1 MRFSFQEI
9 IAWDITCS
17 SAASDL
23 RSTDERPTFVVF
35 MTRLIFSWTAPER
48 LIGTPALP
56 RRCVKKRA
64 KRARSI
70 RKEFEEEGDHRHG

>member
-9 IAWDITCS
+9 IACGDNLQR
-17 SAASDL
+17 ARKGL
-23 RSTDERPTFVVF
+23 RSDDERPTFVIF
-35 MTRLIFSWTAPER
+35 MTRPSFSLTTPDR